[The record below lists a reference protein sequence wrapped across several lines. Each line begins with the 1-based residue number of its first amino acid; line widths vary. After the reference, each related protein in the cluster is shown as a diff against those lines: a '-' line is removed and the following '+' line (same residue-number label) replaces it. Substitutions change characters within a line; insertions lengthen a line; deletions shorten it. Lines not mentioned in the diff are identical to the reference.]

1 MKLHEY
7 QSKQIFAKYGIPIPK
22 GRVAATEDE
31 AKQIAK
37 ELGSRVVIKSQV

>member
-22 GRVAATEDE
+22 GRVASTPDE
-31 AKQIAK
+31 AKHIA
-37 ELGSRVVIKSQV
+37 E